1 MKVAVLGL
9 GIMGGSIA
17 ANIVRAGHSLA
28 VWNRT
33 KTKAQSLLDTGA
45 RWAETPK
52 AAAQGADVVISVV
65 ADDEAARAAW
75 LGPEGALGGMTAEAI
90 AIECATISLDWARE
104 WHLAATARGVRA
116 LDAPLGGSKGA
127 AANAQLSL
135 FVGGSPEALAAAA
148 PVVEAFSAQRLHL
161 GGATAGVIYKLINNL
176 MAAIQLAGL
185 SEGVALAEQ
194 AGLNMEAVG
203 KAIANGATASPF
215 VKTKL
220 PQVLSGDF
228 DDVHFA
234 LRWMDKDLKYALQLA
249 KELGVPVPAAGAVRE
264 GFRRAVIADLG
275 EKDFSAYVDLVRRAS

>member
-17 ANIVRAGHSLA
+17 ANVIKAGHALA

-33 KTKAQSLLDTGA
+33 KTKAQTLLDAGA
-45 RWAETPK
+45 RWADTPK
-52 AAAQGADVVISVV
+52 AAANNADVVISVV
-65 ADDEAARAAW
+65 ADNDASRAAW
-75 LGPEGALGGMTAEAI
+75 LGPDGALGGMTAEAI
-90 AIECATISLDWARE
+90 AIECATISLDWARG
-104 WHLAATARGVRA
+104 WHLAAAARGVRA
-116 LDAPLGGSKGA
+116 LDAPLGGSKMA

-148 PVVEAFSAQRLHL
+148 PAIEAFSIQRLHL

-185 SEGVALAEQ
+185 SEGVTLAER
-194 AGLNMEAVG
+194 AGLNLEAFGQGV
-203 KAIANGATASPF
+203 ANGATASPF
-215 VKTKL
+215 VKIKL

-249 KELGVPVPAAGAVRE
+249 KELGVAAPTATAVRE
-264 GFRRAVIADLG
+264 GFKRAVLADLG
-275 EKDFSAYVDLVRRAS
+275 EKDFSAYVDLIRRAF

>member
-1 MKVAVLGL
+1 MNVTVLGL

-17 ANIVRAGHSLA
+17 KNVVLGGHQLT

-33 KTKAQSLLDTGA
+33 QAKAQALLDTGA
-45 RWAETPK
+45 RWAETPR

-65 ADDEAARAAW
+65 ADDEASRAAW
-75 LGPEGALGGMTAEAI
+75 RGPDGALGGMQPEAI

-104 WHLAATARGVRA
+104 WHLAAAARGVRA
-116 LDAPLGGSKGA
+116 LDAPLGGSKVA

-135 FVGGSPEALAAAA
+135 FVGGSPEALATAG
-148 PVVEAFSAQRLHL
+148 PVVEAFSAHQLHL

-185 SEGVALAEQ
+185 SEGVALAER
-194 AGLNMEAVG
+194 AGLNLEAFG
-203 KAIANGATASPF
+203 TAIANGATASPF
-215 VKTKL
+215 VKIKL

-249 KELGVPVPAAGAVRE
+249 KELDVPVPTTSAVRD
-264 GFRRAVIADLG
+264 GFRRAMLADLG